1 MHSETPPW
9 QKAAQAKRQAILDA
23 IPQKWR
29 IQYDTLPIDVT
40 GEFIQGYLTPRE
52 VEITEADAVA
62 ITSQTTSGNWSAV
75 EVTEAFCHRAAIAH
89 QLVCCPAIDVITLRC
104 IASVDFSVGELS
116 T

>member
-1 MHSETPPW
+1 MHSETPSW

-40 GEFIQGYLTPRE
+40 GGFIQGYLTPRE
-52 VEITEADAVA
+52 IEITEADAVA
-62 ITSQTTSGNWSAV
+62 ITAQTTVGNWSAV

-89 QLVCCPAIDVITLRC
+89 QLVCYQDVEVIALRYVC
-104 IASVDFSVGELS
+104 
-116 T
+116 